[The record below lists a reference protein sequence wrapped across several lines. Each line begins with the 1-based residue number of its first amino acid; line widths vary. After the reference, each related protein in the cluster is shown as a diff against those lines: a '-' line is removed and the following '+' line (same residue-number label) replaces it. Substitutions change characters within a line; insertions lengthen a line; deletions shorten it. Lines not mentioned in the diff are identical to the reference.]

1 MLLTIEKILTPEELR
16 QARSLIESAPWA
28 PGRDSAGRQAAD
40 VKNNEQMP
48 HECDA
53 ALAVR
58 GLVLR
63 ALDRHP
69 TFFSATLPKRVF
81 PPRVNRYGGETN
93 SFGDHIDNAIRF
105 APDTGLRVRTDIS
118 CTLFL
123 AAPDEYEGGEL
134 LIHDAGG
141 HQRSIKLAA
150 GSAVIY
156 PGTTL
161 HQVAPVTRGYRI
173 ACFFWIESM
182 VRDTEQ
188 RRLLFDLDTTIMN
201 IRNEHGDN
209 ASTIALT
216 GTYHNLLRMWAD
228 T

>member
-1 MLLTIEKILTPEELR
+1 MLLSIKNVLTADELV
-16 QARSLIESAPWA
+16 QARKLIADAPWA
-28 PGRDSAGRQAAD
+28 AGRESAGRQAVD
-40 VKNNEQMP
+40 VKNNEQLP
-48 HECDA
+48 HDCDA
-53 ALAVR
+53 ARAIR
-58 GLVLR
+58 SLVLQS
-63 ALDRHP
+63 LDRHP

-81 PPRVNRYGGETN
+81 PPRVNRYGGEAN
-93 SFGDHIDNAIRF
+93 SFGNHVDNSIRF

-123 AAPDEYEGGEL
+123 TEPDQYDGGEL
-134 LIHDAGG
+134 VIQDTGG
-141 HQRSIKLAA
+141 PRSIKLAA
-150 GSAVIY
+150 GDAVIY

-161 HQVAPVTRGYRI
+161 HQVTPVTRGYRL

-182 VRDTEQ
+182 VRGDDK
-188 RRLLFDLDTTIMN
+188 RRLLFDLDNTI
-201 IRNEHGDN
+201 IRMRNGQGDN

>member
-1 MLLTIEKILTPEELR
+1 MLLQIKNVLTADEVL
-16 QARSLIESAPWA
+16 QAQNIIDDAPWVA
-28 PGRDSAGRQAAD
+28 GRESAGRQAAD
-40 VKNNEQMP
+40 IKNNQQIP

-53 ALAVR
+53 ARAIR
-58 GLVLR
+58 SLVLR
-63 ALDRHP
+63 GLDRHP

-93 SFGDHIDNAIRF
+93 AFGNHVDNSIRF
-105 APDTGLRVRTDIS
+105 SPDSGLRIRTDIS

-123 AAPDEYEGGEL
+123 AEPDQYDGGEL
-134 LIHDAGG
+134 VIQDTGG
-141 HQRSIKLAA
+141 PRSIKYAA
-150 GSAVIY
+150 GDAVIY

-161 HQVAPVTRGYRI
+161 HQVAPVTHGYRL

-182 VRDTEQ
+182 VRADEQ
-188 RRLLFDLDTTIMN
+188 RRLLFDLDTTIIAM
-201 IRNEHGDN
+201 RNATGDN
-209 ASTIALT
+209 AATVALT